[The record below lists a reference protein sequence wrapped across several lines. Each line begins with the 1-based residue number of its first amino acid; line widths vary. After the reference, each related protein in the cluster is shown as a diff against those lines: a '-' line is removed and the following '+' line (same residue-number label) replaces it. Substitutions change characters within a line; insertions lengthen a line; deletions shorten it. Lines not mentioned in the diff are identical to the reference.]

1 MNRKIKIIW
10 DFYGDKAEKT
20 ALHHEIH
27 LGEFMAKHE
36 LEKLDSG
43 VSSAADFH
51 FFAYLTIHEKDVKI
65 IRDALKPHRAFVV
78 E

>member
-1 MNRKIKIIW
+1 MSRKIKIIW

-20 ALHHEIH
+20 AIHHEIH
-27 LGEFMAKHE
+27 LREFMDKHKLE
-36 LEKLDSG
+36 LLDSG

-51 FFAYLTIHEKDVKI
+51 FMAYLTIPEKDVKT
-65 IRDALKPHRAFVV
+65 IRDALKPQRAFVV

>member
-10 DFYGDKAEKT
+10 DFYGDRAEKT
-20 ALHHEIH
+20 ALHHEVH
-27 LGEFMAKHE
+27 LREFME
-36 LEKLDSG
+36 RNSLEMLASG

-51 FFAYLTIHEKDVKI
+51 FMAYVTVQEKDVKVV
-65 IRDALKPHRAFVV
+65 RDALKPHRAFVV

>member
-1 MNRKIKIIW
+1 VNRKIKIIW

-20 ALHHEIH
+20 AQHHEIH
-27 LGEFMAKHE
+27 LKEFMAKHQLE
-36 LEKLDSG
+36 LFSSG

-51 FFAYLTIHEKDVKI
+51 FMAHITIPEKDVKTV
-65 IRDALKPHRAFVV
+65 RDALKPHRAFVV

>member
-1 MNRKIKIIW
+1 MSRKIKIIW

-20 ALHHEIH
+20 AIHHEIH
-27 LGEFMAKHE
+27 LREFMDKHKLE
-36 LEKLDSG
+36 LLDSG

-51 FFAYLTIHEKDVKI
+51 FMAYLTIPEKDVKI
-65 IRDALKPHRAFVV
+65 IRDALKPQRAFVV